1 MVLALIDIVLQ
12 RHQLHQLVQVLVDVA
27 RVGRPEGDRF
37 LRDQLR
43 NFASLQQRAQRIDRE
58 RREADGLEALLV
70 VLLNELEALHVQPH
84 VVVLVGL
91 EDLEDRVL
99 VESALAHEVDRLLR
113 QEFHLK
119 LRGRIQNLNHVGLV
133 DVEDL
138 AVREPADLDHRRF

>member
-1 MVLALIDIVLQ
+1 M
-12 RHQLHQLVQVLVDVA
+12 
-27 RVGRPEGDRF
+27 
-37 LRDQLR
+37 
-43 NFASLQQRAQRIDRE
+43 
-58 RREADGLEALLV
+58 